1 MICME
6 AFNVYKSYLALKLHF
21 TTDKYDVIKQ
31 QGRVRATK
39 QSFFKRNDLI
49 NIRKIADT
57 YSEKEVV
64 DFLVANFVSGDRWGG
79 VFDSEAKSNYI
90 SWKRRIESIKYL
102 FEKEIDRLQF
112 IMEKEN
118 LSYDDLFAINNG
130 HPIILKKYLK
140 KDISIE
146 TLVILNSID
155 NFTIMLDDKLCEDIL
170 WPDVSR
176 IIKKYTPFLKVDKE
190 KYADAFRRR
199 IRCNDGK
206 AN

>member
-6 AFNVYKSYLALKLHF
+6 AFDVYKSYLALKLHF

-39 QSFFKRNDLI
+39 QSFFKRNDLL

-79 VFDSEAKSNYI
+79 VFDSEAKSNYLD
-90 SWKRRIESIKYL
+90 WKRRIEAIKYT

-118 LSYDDLFAINNG
+118 LSYNDLFTINNG

-146 TLVILNSID
+146 TLVILNVID
-155 NFTIMLDDKLCEDIL
+155 NFTIMLDSKLSEDIL

-190 KYADAFRRR
+190 KYASALRRR
-199 IRCNDGK
+199 IGHS
-206 AN
+206 AW